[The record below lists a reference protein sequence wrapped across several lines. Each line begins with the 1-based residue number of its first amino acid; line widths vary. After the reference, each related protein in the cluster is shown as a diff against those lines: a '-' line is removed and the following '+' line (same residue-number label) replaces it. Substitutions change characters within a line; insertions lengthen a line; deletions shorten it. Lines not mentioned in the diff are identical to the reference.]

1 MRVVLLV
8 FLLLT
13 LPVSA
18 FAEGVAVASKKYV
31 DERVNSQT
39 NTKVDMSPNANQT
52 MAGNY
57 TVSGTL
63 VVPTPPLPSAE

>member
-1 MRVVLLV
+1 M

-13 LPVSA
+13 LPVSV